1 MKKTILEFLKDAVGN
16 SSSMR
21 LVFVVATFGIVS
33 CVLSVWT
40 YVSLKTLAVSDL
52 PAGIVAFAIGVIGT
66 LAGVKAYQKKVE
78 GDTDVAIVKAEDPS
92 ASAEAVAPAE
102 TEPEG

>member
-1 MKKTILEFLKDAVGN
+1 MKSILKFLSDRAGQ

-21 LVFVVATFGIVS
+21 LVFVVCTFGIVF

-40 YVSLKTLAVSDL
+40 YVSLKTLAVADL

-66 LAGVKAYQKKVE
+66 LVGVKAYQKKIEDTTTEQLGPAKVEDEPKVE
-78 GDTDVAIVKAEDPS
+78 G
-92 ASAEAVAPAE
+92 
-102 TEPEG
+102 

>member
-1 MKKTILEFLKDAVGN
+1 MMKSLLKFLKDNGGQ

-21 LVFVVATFGIVS
+21 LVFVICTFVIVF

-40 YVSLKTLAVSDL
+40 YISLKTLAVADL

-66 LAGVKAYQKKVE
+66 LAGVKAYQKKIEDATTEQLGTPAKIEDEPKVE
-78 GDTDVAIVKAEDPS
+78 G
-92 ASAEAVAPAE
+92 
-102 TEPEG
+102 